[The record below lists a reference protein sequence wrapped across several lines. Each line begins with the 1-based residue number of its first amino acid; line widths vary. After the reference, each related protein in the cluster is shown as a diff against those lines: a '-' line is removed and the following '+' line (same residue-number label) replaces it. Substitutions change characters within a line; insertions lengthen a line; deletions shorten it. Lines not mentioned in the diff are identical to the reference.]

1 MRTILVIGLLS
12 LLIFAGCGYKEGV
25 ATGEQ
30 VAYLYFSGNTDGVA
44 VSIDDGERFSVKSG
58 RDHQYRIAPGT
69 YTIRVYRAQTL
80 IAERSIYLSDGVAK
94 EIGVE

>member
-1 MRTILVIGLLS
+1 MRSILAIGLLS

-44 VSIDDGERFSVKSG
+44 VSLDGGEKFSVKPG
-58 RDHQYRIAPGT
+58 RDHQYRIVPGT
-69 YTIRVYRAQTL
+69 YMLRLYRDGRL
-80 IAERSIYLSDGVAK
+80 IGERSVYIADGVAK
-94 EIGVE
+94 EIGVD